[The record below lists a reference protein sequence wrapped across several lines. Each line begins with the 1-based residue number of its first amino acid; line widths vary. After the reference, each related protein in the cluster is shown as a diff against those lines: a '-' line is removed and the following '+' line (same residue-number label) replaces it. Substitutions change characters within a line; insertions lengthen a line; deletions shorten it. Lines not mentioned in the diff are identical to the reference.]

1 MRASRIAGPVVV
13 LLLLA
18 VRLPA
23 QALPGVRPGETVR
36 VETARDVYAGR
47 MLSLAA
53 DTLRVETAPGES
65 VRLPFAS
72 VVRVEVRGTEPRA
85 RAVLRRALLG
95 LGVGLAGGFL
105 AGSWLE
111 QELDLEGARRALLFS
126 AGVTGLGMGAYSGA
140 TVRLPGRWRQV
151 HP

>member
-1 MRASRIAGPVVV
+1 MQTLRIAGPVIL

-18 VRLPA
+18 GGLPA
-23 QALPGVRPGETVR
+23 QGLPGVRPGATVR

-53 DTLRVETAPGES
+53 DTLHVETTPGET
-65 VRLPFAS
+65 VRLPLAS

-85 RAVLRRALLG
+85 RVVLRRALLG
-95 LGVGLAGGFL
+95 LGAGLAGGFL

-111 QELDLEGARRALLFS
+111 QELNLEGARRALLFS

-140 TVRLPGRWRQV
+140 TARIPGRWRQV

>member
-1 MRASRIAGPVVV
+1 MRASRIAGPTMV

-18 VRLPA
+18 ARLPA
-23 QALPGVRPGETVR
+23 QALPSVRPGETVR
-36 VETARDVYAGR
+36 VETARDVHAGR

-72 VVRVEVRGTEPRA
+72 VVRMEVRSTEPRA
-85 RAVLRRALLG
+85 RVVLRRGLLG
-95 LGVGLAGGFL
+95 LAVGLAGGFL
-105 AGSWLE
+105 TGSWLE
-111 QELDLEGARRALLFS
+111 QELNLEGARGAMLFS
-126 AGVTGLGMGAYSGA
+126 AGVTGFGMGAYSGA
-140 TVRLPGRWRQV
+140 TARIPGRWRQV

>member
-1 MRASRIAGPVVV
+1 MV

-23 QALPGVRPGETVR
+23 QALPGVLAGETVR

-72 VVRVEVRGTEPRA
+72 VVRVEVRQREPRA
-85 RAVLRRALLG
+85 RVVVRRALLG
-95 LGVGLAGGFL
+95 LAVGLAGGFL

-111 QELDLEGARRALLFS
+111 QELNLEGARPAMLFS